1 MAAGMNTPPAA
12 GDRIVLSGMRFE
24 GRHGVTQEERE
35 LPQLIE
41 LDVELWLDL
50 AAAGR
55 TDDLAATVDYGPVIE
70 LCRDVV
76 ELRSFRLLE
85 AIAEATAAA
94 VLRGTL
100 AQSVVVRVRKLAVPV
115 DADLDFAGVEIQR
128 GRA

>member
-1 MAAGMNTPPAA
+1 MNTPPAA

-50 AAAGR
+50 DAAGR
-55 TDDLAATVDYGPVIE
+55 TDELAATVDYGPVIE

-76 ELRSFRLLE
+76 ERRSFRLLE

-94 VLRGTL
+94 ILRSTAAL
-100 AQSVVVRVRKLAVPV
+100 SVVVRVRKLAVPV

>member
-1 MAAGMNTPPAA
+1 MAARMNTPPAA
-12 GDRIVLSGMRFE
+12 NDRIVLSGMRFE
-24 GRHGVTQEERE
+24 GRHGATEEERE

-41 LDVELWLDL
+41 LDVELWLDV

-76 ELRSFRLLE
+76 ERRSFRLLE

-94 VLRGTL
+94 VLHGTL

-128 GRA
+128 GRV

>member
-1 MAAGMNTPPAA
+1 MNTPPAA

-55 TDDLAATVDYGPVIE
+55 TDDLATTVDYGPVIE